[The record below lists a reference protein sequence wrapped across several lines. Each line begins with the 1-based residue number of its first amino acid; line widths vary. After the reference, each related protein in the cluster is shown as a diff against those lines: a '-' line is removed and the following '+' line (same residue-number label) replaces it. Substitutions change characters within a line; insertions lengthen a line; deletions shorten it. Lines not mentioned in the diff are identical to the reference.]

1 VLARLADILLRRG
14 DPAGRSEAVDLLREA
29 ISDTGP
35 ALLQR
40 HCLPAS
46 IRLGDL
52 AAEAGGGPDAL
63 LGYRRA
69 VELLAVAAW
78 PGLRRAV
85 QEERLADVPGVATA
99 AAAQAV
105 PVDPALAV
113 ELVEQGRSVLWTHQL
128 HRRTDLSRLAAAR
141 PALAARL
148 DEISAWFER
157 PVP

>member
-1 VLARLADILLRRG
+1 
-14 DPAGRSEAVDLLREA
+14 
-29 ISDTGP
+29 
-35 ALLQR
+35 
-40 HCLPAS
+40 
-46 IRLGDL
+46 
-52 AAEAGGGPDAL
+52 
-63 LGYRRA
+63 
-69 VELLAVAAW
+69 VAAW

-85 QEERLADVPGVATA
+85 QEERLADVPGVASA

-105 PVDPALAV
+105 PVDSALAV